1 MSKVFDN
8 NKKITRNFDN
18 IKTND
23 NDNLSNAQNDLTLF
37 TKLIFG
43 IAGAP
48 YQMFFSAIS
57 VFSTVFLL
65 EVANLPPAKTSYNF
79 VYTC

>member
-8 NKKITRNFDN
+8 NKKTSRNFDN
-18 IKTND
+18 IKTHD
-23 NDNLSNAQNDLTLF
+23 NDYLHNESNLNSHNELKLF

-65 EVANLPPAKTSYNF
+65 EVANLPPAKTS
-79 VYTC
+79 

>member
-8 NKKITRNFDN
+8 NKNITRNFDN
-18 IKTND
+18 IKSGD
-23 NDNLSNAQNDLTLF
+23 NDDLSNEDNINSNNNLPLS
-37 TKLIFG
+37 TKLIFA

-65 EVANLPPAKTSYNF
+65 EVANLPPAKTS
-79 VYTC
+79 